1 MLYQVCSYIQR
12 AWNKLVVAPIKKGAL
27 GKCGKNVTL
36 NRGLKL
42 YGPENLYLGDNI
54 GIGENALFMCT
65 RAKIK
70 IGNDMMFGPG
80 TTCIT
85 GGHRTDI
92 IGRTM
97 ISVTNNE
104 KRPEDDRDIV
114 FEGDNWIGA
123 NTTILREVTVSRG
136 AVIAAGAVVTKDVP
150 PFSIV
155 GGVPARVIK
164 MRFPDD
170 LIQAHLNA
178 LNGR

>member
-1 MLYQVCSYIQR
+1 MI
-12 AWNKLVVAPIKKGAL
+12 
-27 GKCGKNVTL
+27 
-36 NRGLKL
+36 
-42 YGPENLYLGDNI
+42 
-54 GIGENALFMCT
+54 
-65 RAKIK
+65 
-70 IGNDMMFGPG
+70 GPG

-97 ISVTNNE
+97 ISVTNSE

-123 NTTILREVTVSRG
+123 NTTILRGVTVGRG

-170 LIQAHLNA
+170 LIQAHLDA